1 MKKLSVLLVIG
12 LFCIPMM
19 VYGFTKTGL
28 PSVISNSIS
37 KGYHTIVKIASRSQD
52 RSTSLIQPQADPELP
67 PAENPF
73 IQEPWGAKGVVTAI
87 DTVNKIVTLQDA
99 KYFNPAQNQFV
110 TSDLTIYIQPS
121 TYYYMNLT
129 EMSNFESITEGSTII
144 CNGPVDFL
152 EKSIKET
159 SDIFMGR
166 FIPEDAAAPVTFIG
180 PVKSYDSASRTIVFD
195 YYGENGTAYEIHAV
209 VNDETQVFS
218 YMQAAPQFPNGPT
231 PGVVPE
237 FVKEY
242 TPMNGVFIIKSD
254 LTAVAHLINFYEN

>member
-1 MKKLSVLLVIG
+1 MLVIG

-52 RSTSLIQPQADPELP
+52 RSTSLIQPQAVPELP

-87 DTVNKIVTLQDA
+87 DSVNKIVTLKDA
-99 KYFNPAQNQFV
+99 KYFNPAVNEFV

-121 TYYYMNLT
+121 TYFYMNLT
-129 EMSNFESITEGSTII
+129 EISNFEAISEGSTVI
-144 CNGPVDFL
+144 CNGPIDFL
-152 EKSIKET
+152 EKTIKET

-166 FIPEDAAAPVTFIG
+166 LIPEDASVPVTYGG
-180 PVKSYDSASRTIVFD
+180 PVKSYDANTRELVFI
-195 YYGENGTAYEIHAV
+195 YHAENGKDYEIHAKV
-209 VNDETQVFS
+209 TDETQVFH
-218 YMQAAPQFPNGPT
+218 YLKENPMIIGPAL
-231 PGVVPE
+231 GIVPD

-242 TPMNGVFIIKSD
+242 TPMNGVFLIKPD
-254 LTAVAHLINFYEN
+254 LSAVAHLINFNEN